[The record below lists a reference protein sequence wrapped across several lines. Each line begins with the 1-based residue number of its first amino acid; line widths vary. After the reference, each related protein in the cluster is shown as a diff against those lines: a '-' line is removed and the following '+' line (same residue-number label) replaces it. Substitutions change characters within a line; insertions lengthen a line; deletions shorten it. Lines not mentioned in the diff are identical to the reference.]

1 MCDTNCIKW
10 VTHKIC
16 PHTVAVAE
24 YQQQLQNFLNW
35 FNNKSKQPKY
45 TSLAN
50 FNMPASRG
58 KKLQKPKYNR
68 KGGNPNKQKNIL
80 EKYSEPG
87 VDENIEY
94 IPALPNPSVGAYVV
108 ALLDYCNPL
117 VTRCF
122 GCQVLFRKVIC
133 FHLLPEMYWWC
144 QK

>member
-1 MCDTNCIKW
+1 MK
-10 VTHKIC
+10 K
-16 PHTVAVAE
+16 A
-24 YQQQLQNFLNW
+24 
-35 FNNKSKQPKY
+35 SK
-45 TSLAN
+45 A
-50 FNMPASRG
+50 
-58 KKLQKPKYNR
+58 KYNR

>member
-58 KKLQKPKYNR
+58 KKLQKPNTTEKEEI
-68 KGGNPNKQKNIL
+68 QIL

-94 IPALPNPSVGAYVV
+94 IPALPNPSVWAYVV